1 MGWDGDNEN
10 ITFEF
15 QIAIKIQ
22 IERTFLTYDSYER
35 HFVCSA
41 PGQVLV

>member
-22 IERTFLTYDSYER
+22 IEMTFLTNER